1 MHFDTK
7 KYKIYY
13 DFNVLHN
20 NYHMLNN
27 NMLKKIKKQN

>member
-7 KYKIYY
+7 NYKIYY

-27 NMLKKIKKQN
+27 NMLKKIKK